1 MKREREREREREK
14 SAKPMFCEKSK
25 FVIFPKVEEVSE
37 SAGDE
42 FAQFVK
48 VFFSFLSLFLM
59 ICSTINKTNQLFPI
73 CNN

>member
-1 MKREREREREREK
+1 
-14 SAKPMFCEKSK
+14 MFCEKSK

-48 VFFSFLSLFLM
+48 VFPSFLALFLM
-59 ICSTINKTNQLFPI
+59 ILLNNKK
-73 CNN
+73 